1 MQRRYPTQP
10 LVGVGAIIIHQSK
23 ILIVKRANE
32 PAKGLW
38 SVPGGVVELGEYLH
52 KAIKREVKEET
63 GLEVGIERLIDAVD
77 NIIFDE
83 EGRIQYHYVLLDYL
97 CQLRGGVLK
106 AADDVYEIQWV
117 PLRALQSL
125 PITSSL
131 NRVIAKIQQ

>member
-77 NIIFDE
+77 NIIYDE

>member
-1 MQRRYPTQP
+1 MQRQYPSQP
-10 LVGVGAIIIHQSK
+10 LVGVGSIIIHQSK

-38 SVPGGVVELGEYLH
+38 SVPGGVVELGEHLH
-52 KAIKREVKEET
+52 EAVKREVKEET
-63 GLEVGIERLIDAVD
+63 GLEVDIERLIDAVD
-77 NIIFDE
+77 SIMLDE

-106 AADDVYEIQWV
+106 AADDVHEIQWV

>member
-1 MQRRYPTQP
+1 LQRRYPTQP

-38 SVPGGVVELGEYLH
+38 SVPGGVVELGEQLH

-63 GLEVGIERLIDAVD
+63 GLEVDIERLIEAVD
-77 NIIFDE
+77 NIIFDD

-106 AADDVYEIQWV
+106 AADDVHEIQWV